1 MKKCLFFLIVLFWG
15 FNSIVSAQ
23 IDFGNLDE
31 EQVYRKGNKYNV
43 WSITAGYGPV
53 FYYTDLADFTFF
65 PKDNWKFGPSFNIAR
80 QFGRSVGIDLN
91 FLMANMY
98 GQKYNRYF
106 EGDFR
111 EATLNLTLN
120 INQLVAGGPIKDK
133 WNFYAKAGFGL
144 NYFRSAQRMQGTD
157 RFLTR
162 GEIYPNTGINSN
174 GYPHNYTEW
183 HEDDY
188 LIIGYDRTNYDPSN
202 TQTITN
208 YQKKEKRN
216 SEILIPIGVGVKYRI
231 NKSFDLGFETTL
243 RNLGADN
250 LDVDMIGADNDSYM
264 YSAFS
269 LTYKI
274 GKKDKR
280 HSSWT
285 YKDFS
290 IDYQRSRMKDP
301 LAQRLDSLAKQL
313 EYFVAND
320 TIINDTTLIIT
331 ENIRRNE
338 VVSISV
344 FFDFDKSEITRSSH
358 RMIANVARYMKVNP
372 EIRVRVQGYCDD
384 RGSYEYNVRLSERRC
399 NSVVE
404 VLVRDYG
411 IDRSRFEAEPKGKAE
426 LLSDT
431 RSLAPR
437 GVHLVNRRVDIFPI
451 IE

>member
-1 MKKCLFFLIVLFWG
+1 MKKCLLFLTILFLG
-15 FNSIVSAQ
+15 FHSISFAQ

-53 FYYTDLADFTFF
+53 IYYTDVVDHTFL
-65 PKDNWKFGPSFNIAR
+65 PKNNWKFGPSFNIAR

-91 FLMANMY
+91 FMMADMY

-120 INQLVAGGPIKDK
+120 INQLVVGGPIKDK
-133 WNFYAKAGFGL
+133 WNFYAKAGFGI
-144 NYFRSAQRMQGTD
+144 NFFRSAQREQGTD
-157 RFLTR
+157 RFWNR
-162 GEIYPNTGINSN
+162 GEIYPNTGVNSN
-174 GYPHNYTEW
+174 GYPHNYTDW
-183 HEDDY
+183 HENDY
-188 LIIGYDRTNYDPSN
+188 LVIGYDRTNYDPL
-202 TQTITN
+202 TDQYD
-208 YQKKEKRN
+208 YQKKEDRN

-243 RNLGADN
+243 RNLSADN
-250 LDVDMIGADNDSYM
+250 LDVDMMGADNDSYM

-285 YKDFS
+285 YRDFS
-290 IDYQRSRMKDP
+290 IDYQKSRIKDP
-301 LAQRLDSLAKQL
+301 LAERLDSLSKQL
-313 EYFVAND
+313 DYFVAND
-320 TIINDTTLIIT
+320 SIINDTILIVNDHI
-331 ENIRRNE
+331 IKNE
-338 VVSISV
+338 VVSISI

-358 RMIANVARYMKVNP
+358 RMIANAARFMKNNP
-372 EIRVRVQGYCDD
+372 NIRVRVQGYCDD
-384 RGSYEYNVRLSERRC
+384 RGSYEYNERLSQRRC
-399 NSVVE
+399 NAVVD
-404 VLVRDYG
+404 VLVKDYG
-411 IDRSRFEAEPKGKAE
+411 ISRSRFETEPKGKAE

-451 IE
+451 FD

>member
-1 MKKCLFFLIVLFWG
+1 MKKCLLFMTILFLG
-15 FNSIVSAQ
+15 FHSIAFAQ

-31 EQVYRKGNKYNV
+31 EQVYRRGNKYNV

-53 FYYTDLADFTFF
+53 VYYTDVADFTFF

-80 QFGRSVGIDLN
+80 QFGRSVAIDLN
-91 FLMANMY
+91 FLMAEMY
-98 GQKYNRYF
+98 GQKYDRYF
-106 EGDFR
+106 EGNFR

-133 WNFYAKAGFGL
+133 WNFYAKVGFGL
-144 NYFRSAQRMQGTD
+144 NYFRAAQREQGT
-157 RFLTR
+157 
-162 GEIYPNTGINSN
+162 GIYHTVSDIYSVAT
-174 GYPHNYTEW
+174 GYPHSYIDWDPT
-183 HEDDY
+183 DY
-188 LIIGYDRTNYDPSN
+188 LVMGYDRQDPS
-202 TQTITN
+202 
-208 YQKKEKRN
+208 KKEKREN
-216 SEILIPIGVGVKYRI
+216 EILIPVGVGVKYRI

-243 RNLGADN
+243 RNLSGDN
-250 LDVDMIGADNDSYM
+250 LDVDMTGADNDSYM

-280 HSSWT
+280 HASWT

-290 IDYQRSRMKDP
+290 IDYHRERTKDP
-301 LAQRLDSLAKQL
+301 LAQRLDSLSKQL
-313 EYFVAND
+313 ENFIASD
-320 TIINDTTLIIT
+320 SIINDTIMIVSEKTI
-331 ENIRRNE
+331 RNE
-338 VVSISV
+338 VVSISI

-372 EIRVRVQGYCDD
+372 NMRVRVQGYCDD
-384 RGSYEYNVRLSERRC
+384 RGSYEYNLRLSERRC
-399 NSVVE
+399 KSVVD
-404 VLVRDYG
+404 VLIKDYN
-411 IDRSRFEAEPKGKAE
+411 IDPSRFEIESKGKAE

-431 RSLAPR
+431 RALAPR

>member
-1 MKKCLFFLIVLFWG
+1 MKKCLFILIVLFLG

-23 IDFGNLDE
+23 IDFGNLEE

-53 FYYTDLADFTFF
+53 IYYTDVVDHTFF

-98 GQKYNRYF
+98 GQKLNRYF

-133 WNFYAKAGFGL
+133 WNFYAKAGFGI
-144 NYFRSAQRMQGTD
+144 NYFRAAQRVQGTN
-157 RFLTR
+157 RFHTVNDLYNPSLST
-162 GEIYPNTGINSN
+162 
-174 GYPHNYTEW
+174 GYPHSYIDWNT
-183 HEDDY
+183 DDF
-188 LIIGYDRTNYDPSN
+188 LVVGYDRTNNTPSVARYDYPE
-202 TQTITN
+202 
-208 YQKKEKRN
+208 KKKRQ

-250 LDVDMIGADNDSYM
+250 LDVDMTGADNDSYM

-285 YKDFS
+285 YRDFS
-290 IDYQRSRMKDP
+290 IDYQRNRTKDP
-301 LAQRLDSLAKQL
+301 LAEKLDSLSKQL

-320 TIINDTTLIIT
+320 SIINDTILLVNDHIIK
-331 ENIRRNE
+331 NE
-338 VVSISV
+338 IVSISI

-358 RMIANVARYMKVNP
+358 RMIANAARYMKNNP
-372 EIRVRVQGYCDD
+372 NIRVRVQGYCDD
-384 RGSYEYNVRLSERRC
+384 RGSYEYNERLSQRRC
-399 NSVVE
+399 NAVVD

-411 IDRSRFEAEPKGKAE
+411 ISRSRFETEPKGKAE

-451 IE
+451 FE